1 MQRHS
6 EIKEKYA
13 LDYFNRIIAKRYVL
27 KCKHYCD
34 VRLLTLYEHTL
45 VKVKLIILH
54 NTHCSNV
61 ELENILHVLRH

>member
-27 KCKHYCD
+27 KCKQYYD
-34 VRLLTLYEHTL
+34 VGLLTLYTCVL
-45 VKVKLIILH
+45 VRA
-54 NTHCSNV
+54 NV
-61 ELENILHVLRH
+61 GKKMK